1 MKTPPPLSSWTAEEF
16 AQLIREEPF
25 WRNPVERMC
34 PHCGHMAVRTYMH
47 YSDPDPA
54 RPRVINQ
61 TWCANC
67 WRMSASTGG
76 GPPVPFT
83 DPLAGVER
91 GRLKVRFL
99 NEQWDKGVLPQK
111 FG

>member
-1 MKTPPPLSSWTAEEF
+1 M
-16 AQLIREEPF
+16 
-25 WRNPVERMC
+25 
-34 PHCGHMAVRTYMH
+34 Y

-54 RPRVINQ
+54 RPRVINFL
-61 TWCANC
+61 WCANC
-67 WRMSASTGG
+67 WRFASWTDG
-76 GPPVPFT
+76 GPEVPFT

-91 GRLKVRFL
+91 GKIRLEFL